1 MDEVS
6 ITTIT
11 HNGGEDEETTTNWVS
26 AKIVVNDK
34 DHDVDRQIVSVGDVV
49 TYKIPYQNRSSNPRS
64 IMITD
69 ILPQGV
75 LYMSASDG
83 GNVQS
88 IVHGQ
93 TVIWVFE
100 AEPKSEGYVCV
111 KVKVTDK
118 LKGMSFS
125 NSAMIEVQDT
135 VTGQEKKTVTNQVTN
150 YVLDDVVK
158 QFLSSNGRKDLA
170 GEKVKGGT
178 QLLSRSWLRMAPE
191 AISLPLQTK
200 SYW

>member
-1 MDEVS
+1 M
-6 ITTIT
+6 
-11 HNGGEDEETTTNWVS
+11 
-26 AKIVVNDK
+26 
-34 DHDVDRQIVSVGDVV
+34 
-49 TYKIPYQNRSSNPRS
+49 
-64 IMITD
+64 
-69 ILPQGV
+69 
-75 LYMSASDG
+75 
-83 GNVQS
+83 QS

-158 QFLSSNGRKDLA
+158 QALSSNGRKDLA
-170 GEKVKGGT
+170 DEKIKGGT

-191 AISLPLQTK
+191 AISLSLQTK